1 MARYS
6 TAADAQQQDT
16 ESESHLWH
24 GLIAFATIM
33 LLLAGAFHLIG
44 GFVALFEDDQYL
56 VGERDLM
63 VTVSY
68 TWFGIAHMAIGVLM
82 IIASY
87 ALFWGRTWGRAVA
100 IVVAMV
106 SAITNLASLS
116 ADPARFGLMIA
127 LDILVIFA
135 VAAHGSENR
144 EY

>member
-1 MARYS
+1 MARNS

-16 ESESHLWH
+16 ESGSRVWH

-116 ADPARFGLMIA
+116 ADPARFALMIA
-127 LDILVIFA
+127 LDLLVIFA